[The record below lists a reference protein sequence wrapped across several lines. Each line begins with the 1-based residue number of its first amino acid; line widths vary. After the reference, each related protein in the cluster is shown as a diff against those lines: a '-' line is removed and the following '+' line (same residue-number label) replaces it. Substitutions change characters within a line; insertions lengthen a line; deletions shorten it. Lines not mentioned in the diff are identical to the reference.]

1 MKKKEDLR
9 VIKTKMNIENAFL
22 NLFYQKE
29 IEQISVKEITTAA
42 QIARKTFYLHYL
54 DKYDLLEKIF
64 IRRLEELRG
73 ICRNLKVENLNLII
87 DEWFEFFY
95 QHQKFYISL
104 FVNKHSMG
112 SRHDLIQLLQR
123 MLSEVVSPNVC
134 AQRGMDFNMT
144 LNFLGYGLIGMI
156 DQYLLDGEK
165 GRIAVKKHIMTLL
178 STYRD

>member
-1 MKKKEDLR
+1 MQKEDLR

-29 IEQISVKEITTAA
+29 IEQISVKEITTIA

-64 IRRLEELRG
+64 IKRLEKLRE

-87 DEWFEFFY
+87 DEWLEFFY
-95 QHQKFYISL
+95 RHQKFYISL
-104 FVNKHSMG
+104 FVNKQPMG
-112 SRHDLIQLLQR
+112 SRHHLIQFLQK
-123 MLSEVVSPNVC
+123 MLSEVISPKVC

-144 LNFLGYGLIGMI
+144 LNFLGYGLVGMI
-156 DQYLLDGEK
+156 DQYLMDGEK
-165 GRIAVKKHIMTLL
+165 ERIAIKKHIMTLL
-178 STYRD
+178 NTYRD